1 MKLKSEGYGEYPH
14 PFHIEV
20 LPAGGHMYAGP
31 LNFVLAFTIVLK
43 LLNFT
48 VELMQVTK
56 SPM

>member
-14 PFHIEV
+14 LFHIEV
-20 LPAGGHMYAGP
+20 PPGRWTHVCSP
-31 LNFVLAFTIVLK
+31 LNFGLAFTIVLK